1 MSGAFPGFRRR
12 MIINIFD
19 LVNYLRSGTHLPG
32 RRPQLHQIEAISPQA
47 GCFRSIPRQTLCWE
61 RVMTNQQRAV
71 RARIHGKVQGV
82 SYRVWT
88 RSEAMRLGLAGWVRN
103 ESDGTVTA

>member
-1 MSGAFPGFRRR
+1 
-12 MIINIFD
+12 
-19 LVNYLRSGTHLPG
+19 
-32 RRPQLHQIEAISPQA
+32 
-47 GCFRSIPRQTLCWE
+47 
-61 RVMTNQQRAV
+61 MTNQQRAV

-103 ESDGTVTA
+103 ESDGTVTAMLAGTDAAVSAMIDRLWQGPSGAVVSKVEIEQLEPHNPPADFRIIV